1 MKESQTSVEYFSK
14 QAADVAIKATERFL
28 NDIRR
33 DIGDENFDRLLAIH
47 PSDDQRQFALDALT
61 QGKRF
66 RFLVPQLAA
75 SLTEGGPFLTRLSNL
90 FKKLYQMI
98 KSVFTGVLFGDDS
111 INQPTYDLTDKGV
124 NVKDV
129 NNFRAAP
136 YVLGKEELRRKK
148 RIIRLSR
155 ARRYL

>member
-1 MKESQTSVEYFSK
+1 M
-14 QAADVAIKATERFL
+14 
-28 NDIRR
+28 
-33 DIGDENFDRLLAIH
+33 GDDNFDRLLAIH
-47 PSDDQRQFALDALT
+47 PSDNQRQFALEAIS

-66 RFLVPQLAA
+66 RFLVPQLAT
-75 SLTEGGPFLTRLSNL
+75 SLTEGGPLLTRLSNL
-90 FKKLYQMI
+90 FKKIYRII
-98 KSVFTGVLFGDDS
+98 KWVFTGVLFGEDP

-148 RIIRLSR
+148 RMIRLSR
-155 ARRYL
+155 TRRYL

>member
-1 MKESQTSVEYFSK
+1 MISFCLSSSK

-33 DIGDENFDRLLAIH
+33 DVGDENFDRLLAIH
-47 PSDDQRQFALDALT
+47 PSANQRQFALDALIH
-61 QGKRF
+61 GKRF
-66 RFLVPQLAA
+66 RFLVPQLAT
-75 SLTEGGPFLTRLSNL
+75 SLTEGGPILTRLRNL
-90 FKKLYQMI
+90 FKKLYRLI
-98 KSVFTGVLFGDDS
+98 KWVFTGVLFGEDP
-111 INQPTYDLTDKGV
+111 INQPTYDLSDKGV

-136 YVLGKEELRRKK
+136 YILGKEELRRKK
-148 RIIRLSR
+148 RMIQLSR